1 MGVTNAMD
9 RFTELEVFTRIADE
23 ASLTRA
29 AEILGLSV
37 SGVSRC
43 LTSLETRLGVRLV
56 QRTTRQ
62 LSLTA
67 EGERFAQNAREI
79 LTSLRNAEDSV
90 SLVSAEPLGTLRIGA
105 SLSFTLLHLLPVI
118 QLFKQEHPMVRI
130 DLQVS
135 NRYYDIIENGL
146 DLAVRTRRVEMDS
159 SVTIRKLAE
168 LPRLLAASPDYL
180 ARVGVPR
187 TPEDL
192 AQHAMLLYTLA
203 DDWDHLAFEH
213 ENETKRVTVS
223 PEMTCNDG
231 QVLLKAALD
240 GMGILVQPA
249 YIIKAD
255 LDAGRLVP
263 VLADWKLQPLI
274 MNVAFPTRTHL
285 PARTRLFID
294 ALVRYFREHD
304 LERAWNEQ
312 PSPVTSPSLTA
323 DDLPIL

>member
-231 QVLLKAALD
+231 QVLLKAARE

-263 VLADWKLQPLI
+263 VLEDWKLQPLI

-294 ALVRYFREHD
+294 ALVRYFREHE
-304 LERAWNEQ
+304 LERVWNEQ